1 MSIKNKMEAIMLI
14 GGDEIKISDL
24 AKHFE
29 LTEKETTDI
38 LRDLKF
44 ERRNTGIS
52 LEITGDNV
60 YFVTNPKYGE
70 DVTNFFERDW
80 KPRKLSAA
88 ALETL
93 TIIAYKQP
101 ITKSEIAAIRGILVD
116 GVIFSLL
123 EKQLI
128 RICGKK
134 SGPGRP
140 NLYEVTDKFLGYIN
154 IDNIEDLP
162 GYTDLKTGDIYNKID
177 ISKIIAE
184 KMKNEIIDTNLS
196 ENGETPETSDL
207 NESEGILYEPDEEID
222 EEPDEESVD

>member
-1 MSIKNKMEAIMLI
+1 MEAIMLI

-29 LTEKETTDI
+29 LTEKETIDT

-88 ALETL
+88 AFETL

-123 EKQLI
+123 EKKLV

-140 NLYEVTDKFLGYIN
+140 NLYEVTDKFLGYIG
-154 IDNIEDLP
+154 IENIEELP
-162 GYTDLKTGDIYNKID
+162 GYNDLKTGNIYNKID

-184 KMKNEIIDTNLS
+184 NMKNEVIDPNLS
-196 ENGETPETSDL
+196 ENGKIPETSNLD
-207 NESEGILYEPDEEID
+207 ESEEVLYEPYEEPYEDDEEFD
-222 EEPDEESVD
+222 AESVD